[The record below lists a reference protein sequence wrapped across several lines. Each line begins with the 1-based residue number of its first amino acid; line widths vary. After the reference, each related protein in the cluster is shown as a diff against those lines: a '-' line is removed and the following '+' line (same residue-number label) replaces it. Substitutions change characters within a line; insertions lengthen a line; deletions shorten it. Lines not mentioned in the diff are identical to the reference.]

1 MIYGGKLL
9 MITASGV
16 RDVESY
22 LVIHSFICLRH
33 ASHRIHTKV
42 NNTAIKM
49 NGYGSGDSF
58 CRQV

>member
-22 LVIHSFICLRH
+22 FNVYCKSYMYITYVVFASSLRYILF
-33 ASHRIHTKV
+33 RLKI
-42 NNTAIKM
+42 
-49 NGYGSGDSF
+49 
-58 CRQV
+58 